1 MKTIKY
7 SLFLIFLMMSVIACD
22 TGIDPITP
30 LQPGTDAT
38 APEVKILYPAE
49 GTQIR
54 VLEEVASI
62 EIRFEVTDDIEVGE
76 IKILIDGTEIAAFT
90 DFKDYRRVIESFVY
104 DNITNGEH
112 ILTVRATD
120 LSGKTTE
127 QSVVFM
133 KVSPYTPMYEG
144 ELLYM
149 PFDGDYVDLVNLQS
163 ATVVGNPGFAGE
175 SVIIGEG
182 TNAYAGADG
191 AYLTF
196 PGEAF
201 QSQTLSAV
209 FWMKVNATPDRAGI
223 LVMGPPDDANPN
235 AQNNRTSG
243 FRFFRENAGG
253 MQRFKLNVGFGE
265 GDVWVDGV
273 AAADVDPSKNE
284 WVHMAFTIAEDK
296 ASVYINGQLV
306 KETEFQGIDWTG
318 CNLLSI
324 MSGAPRFTGWDHLS
338 DRSYMDELRIFNRAL
353 SVQDI
358 RDIIAVETGEIITGY
373 TPEYGEIF
381 KMNFENE
388 YMDLATKTQA
398 TVVGNPTFA
407 PGIKGLAY
415 SGAADAYLT
424 FPGDRFHSDEF
435 SASLWFNINADPDRA
450 GILVMG
456 PEDPDNPDAQNVR
469 TSGFRFFRENAGGMQ
484 RFKLNVG
491 SGDKET
497 WFDGGAAADVD
508 PSIGDWVHLAFAI
521 SQEKAIVYINGE
533 IVKEG
538 DLDGIDW
545 TGCDLLSIMSG
556 APRFTGWNHHSDLSA
571 MDELY
576 IFDTFLTQD
585 DVLEIMENT
594 P

>member
-1 MKTIKY
+1 
-7 SLFLIFLMMSVIACD
+7 ACD

-112 ILTVRATD
+112 ILIVRATD

-253 MQRFKLNVGFGE
+253 MQRFKLNVG
-265 GDVWVDGV
+265 
-273 AAADVDPSKNE
+273 
-284 WVHMAFTIAEDK
+284 
-296 ASVYINGQLV
+296 
-306 KETEFQGIDWTG
+306 
-318 CNLLSI
+318 
-324 MSGAPRFTGWDHLS
+324 
-338 DRSYMDELRIFNRAL
+338 
-353 SVQDI
+353 
-358 RDIIAVETGEIITGY
+358 
-373 TPEYGEIF
+373 
-381 KMNFENE
+381 
-388 YMDLATKTQA
+388 
-398 TVVGNPTFA
+398 
-407 PGIKGLAY
+407 
-415 SGAADAYLT
+415 
-424 FPGDRFHSDEF
+424 
-435 SASLWFNINADPDRA
+435 
-450 GILVMG
+450 
-456 PEDPDNPDAQNVR
+456 
-469 TSGFRFFRENAGGMQ
+469 
-484 RFKLNVG
+484 
-491 SGDKET
+491 
-497 WFDGGAAADVD
+497 
-508 PSIGDWVHLAFAI
+508 
-521 SQEKAIVYINGE
+521 
-533 IVKEG
+533 
-538 DLDGIDW
+538 
-545 TGCDLLSIMSG
+545 
-556 APRFTGWNHHSDLSA
+556 
-571 MDELY
+571 
-576 IFDTFLTQD
+576 
-585 DVLEIMENT
+585 
-594 P
+594 